1 MHAGCRDN
9 SESDHTGGRW
19 ASLDNGGDQEMQR
32 IMRLPEVLGMIG
44 MRRSWLFDEI
54 KAGRF
59 PAGIKLGVRARGWTV
74 ESIEA
79 WLEERAEQSR

>member
-1 MHAGCRDN
+1 
-9 SESDHTGGRW
+9 
-19 ASLDNGGDQEMQR
+19 MQR
-32 IMRLPEVLGMIG
+32 IMRLPEVLEMIG

-59 PAGIKLGVRARGWTV
+59 PPGIKLGVRARGWTV

-79 WLEERAEQSR
+79 WLAERASQSR

>member
-1 MHAGCRDN
+1 
-9 SESDHTGGRW
+9 
-19 ASLDNGGDQEMQR
+19 MQR
-32 IMRLPEVLGMIG
+32 IMRLPEVLEMIG

-74 ESIEA
+74 ESIEG
-79 WLEERAEQSR
+79 WLEERAAHSSLAATTRLRQAELN